1 MLLAPC
7 AQLLSNFFQ
16 KIWTVRTLHKP
27 TIRLNIPK
35 NYIPE
40 EIEVIA
46 FANNEEMLKEIPARK
61 KVSFAVF
68 PVDTHD
74 CRFNR
79 DEANKK

>member
-1 MLLAPC
+1 ME
-7 AQLLSNFFQ
+7 
-16 KIWTVRTLHKP
+16 
-27 TIRLNIPK
+27 IPK
-35 NYIPE
+35 HSVE
-40 EIEVIA
+40 KKIEVIA
-46 FANNEEMLKEIPARK
+46 FAKDEEMLKEIPARK